1 MSLAEMAARVP
12 DGASVALGGSFL
24 HRGPFA
30 FVRELIRQ
38 GRRDLEIVKQSP
50 GYDIDILC
58 RAGCVARARA
68 GIVAME
74 GNFGLAPW
82 YRRAV
87 ETQQIELEE
96 HACMTLTAGLR
107 AAAYGVPFQ
116 PVGGVHG
123 SDLAALNRWASVADP
138 YGSGQDVWVIPAI
151 RPDVA
156 VIHVNEADEHG
167 DARVRGTSH
176 WDRILTRAARQVFVV
191 AERLVPAAS
200 FEDCPELT
208 LVPGFMVQAVC
219 VAPRGAWPGSCW
231 PHYEI
236 DYPAVESYLDSGRHL
251 DAHLERAP
259 EAAERV
265 RAEAAEPAQAEPAQ
279 PGRTEAAETA
289 RAETTEPAGAEA
301 AETARAETTEPV
313 GA

>member
-1 MSLAEMAARVP
+1 MIRMPTSKVVPLGELVALLP

-38 GRRDLEIVKQSP
+38 RKRSLEIVKQSP

-58 RAGCVARARA
+58 RAGAVTRVRA

-74 GNFGLAPW
+74 GHLGLAPA

-87 ETQQIELEE
+87 ERQEIELEE

-123 SDLAALNRWASVADP
+123 SDLPALNRWACVPDP

-151 RPDVA
+151 QPDIA
-156 VIHVNEADEHG
+156 VIHVNEANEQG
-167 DARVRGTSH
+167 DARVYGTSH
-176 WDRILTRAARQVFVV
+176 WDRILSRAARRVFVV
-191 AERLVPAAS
+191 AETLAPSAS
-200 FEDCPELT
+200 FRERPELT
-208 LVPGFMVQAVC
+208 LIPGFMVEALAV
-219 VAPRGAWPGSCW
+219 VPNGAWPGSCW
-231 PHYEI
+231 PLYEV
-236 DYPAVESYLDSGRHL
+236 DYPAVEEYMESTDLP
-251 DAHLERAP
+251 DAHLAAAP
-259 EAAERV
+259 ECR
-265 RAEAAEPAQAEPAQ
+265 
-279 PGRTEAAETA
+279 
-289 RAETTEPAGAEA
+289 
-301 AETARAETTEPV
+301 EPV
-313 GA
+313 HV